1 MVEEEELKIEAPEE
15 ERRFFVPV
23 DKVEVDAEAYPDRP
37 NAWRS
42 FLPHSLLK

>member
-23 DKVEVDAEAYPDRP
+23 DKVEVEDRRLEELSVEEAIFVIY
-37 NAWRS
+37 S
-42 FLPHSLLK
+42 Q

>member
-23 DKVEVDAEAYPDRP
+23 DKVEVEERRLEELSEEEAIFVIY
-37 NAWRS
+37 S
-42 FLPHSLLK
+42 Q

>member
-23 DKVEVDAEAYPDRP
+23 DKVEVEERRLEELSVEEAIFVIY
-37 NAWRS
+37 
-42 FLPHSLLK
+42 LQ

>member
-23 DKVEVDAEAYPDRP
+23 DKVEVEERRLEELSVEEAIFVIY
-37 NAWRS
+37 S
-42 FLPHSLLK
+42 Q